1 MKDPALGQCAEVF
14 MSPESTKEEVIEAG
28 HSGDL
33 SMRIIFGGSSA
44 NTLDE
49 GRERIQEKSTERKQG
64 NQSVFHLLL
73 VQLNTTL

>member
-1 MKDPALGQCAEVF
+1 MRDPALRQCADVL
-14 MSPESTKEEVIEAG
+14 MSPESTEEAIQAC
-28 HSGDL
+28 DL
-33 SMRIIFGGSSA
+33 PMHIIFGGYSA